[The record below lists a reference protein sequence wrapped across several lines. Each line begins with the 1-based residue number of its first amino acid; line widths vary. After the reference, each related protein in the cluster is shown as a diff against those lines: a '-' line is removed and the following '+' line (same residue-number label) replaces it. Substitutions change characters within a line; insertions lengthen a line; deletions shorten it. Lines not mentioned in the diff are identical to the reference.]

1 MMNTHLG
8 NIWRLGIKELRSLW
22 ADRVLLVL
30 IVWAFTGGIY
40 SAAKGVSQELNH
52 SPVAIVDEDRSPL
65 SARLAR
71 ALTPPYFN
79 PPENITLQQ
88 MDQAM
93 DQGHYTFAIVIPAH
107 FQRDLAAG
115 HRPAIQINI
124 DATVMSQSF
133 IGASYI
139 QQIFVA
145 ELNEYLTGK
154 RDSATLPIKLVTR
167 VRFNPNLTGYWFGG
181 VMEVINNV
189 NMLTII
195 LVGAAFI
202 REREHGT
209 LEHLLV
215 MPLTP
220 FDIMMAKIWAN
231 NLAVLLG
238 TIVALTVIVQGVLA
252 VPIAGSLPLFLFCA
266 VFYLFSAAS
275 IGIFLGTIA
284 RSMPQL
290 GLLIILTVVPLEMLS
305 GGVTPR
311 ESMPE
316 LVQQI
321 MLAAPSTYFVR
332 LAQAIL
338 YRGAGL
344 DIIWPD
350 LLAMIAVGSVFFS
363 VALARFRRAVTQT
376 QI

>member
-1 MMNTHLG
+1 MNTHCS
-8 NIWRLGIKELRSLW
+8 NIWQLGIKELRSLL

-40 SAAKGVSQELNH
+40 SAAIGVSQELH
-52 SPVAIVDEDRSPL
+52 HAPVAIVDEDLSPL
-65 SARLAR
+65 SIRLGN

-79 PPENITLQQ
+79 PPEKVTLNQ
-88 MDQAM
+88 MDAAL
-93 DQGHYTFAIVIPAH
+93 DQGKYSFSIVIPPH
-107 FQRDLAAG
+107 FQRDLQAG
-115 HRPAIQINI
+115 RRPAIQLNI

-139 QQIFVA
+139 QQIFAA

-154 RDSATLPIKLVTR
+154 RDNASLPIKLVSR

-181 VMEVINNV
+181 VMETINSI

-220 FDIMMAKIWAN
+220 FEIMMAKIWAN
-231 NLAVLLG
+231 SLAVLIG
-238 TIVALTVIVQGVLA
+238 AIIALTVVIKGILA
-252 VPIAGSLPLFLFCA
+252 VPIAGSLLLFLGGA
-266 VFYLFSAAS
+266 SVYLFSAAS
-275 IGIFLGTIA
+275 IGIFLGTLA

-290 GLLIILTVVPLEMLS
+290 GLLIILTIVPLQLLS

-316 LVQQI
+316 LVQNI
-321 MLAAPSTYFVR
+321 MLGAPTTYFVR

-338 YRGAGL
+338 YRGAGI
-344 DIIWPD
+344 DVVWKD
-350 LLAMIAVGSVFFS
+350 FLAMIGIGALFFL
-363 VALARFRRAVTQT
+363 VALARFRNAVTRT
-376 QI
+376 QL

>member
-1 MMNTHLG
+1 
-8 NIWRLGIKELRSLW
+8 
-22 ADRVLLVL
+22 
-30 IVWAFTGGIY
+30 
-40 SAAKGVSQELNH
+40 
-52 SPVAIVDEDRSPL
+52 
-65 SARLAR
+65 
-71 ALTPPYFN
+71 
-79 PPENITLQQ
+79 
-88 MDQAM
+88 M
-93 DQGHYTFAIVIPAH
+93 DQGRYTFAIVIPAN
-107 FQRDLAAG
+107 FQRDLNAG
-115 HRPAIQINI
+115 HRPTIQINI

-139 QQIFVA
+139 QQIFAA

-154 RDSATLPIKLVTR
+154 RDTSSLPIKLVSR

-181 VMEVINNV
+181 VMEVINNI

-220 FDIMMAKIWAN
+220 FEIMMAKIWAN
-231 NLAVLLG
+231 SLAVLLG
-238 TIVALTVIVQGVLA
+238 TTVALTVVIQGVLE
-252 VPIAGSLPLFLFCA
+252 VPIAGSLPLFLFSA
-266 VFYLFSAAS
+266 VIYLFSAAS

-290 GLLIILTVVPLEMLS
+290 GLLIILTIVPLEMLS

-338 YRGAGL
+338 YRGAGM

-350 LLAMIAVGSVFFS
+350 LLAMIGLGAIFFL
-363 VALARFRRAVTQT
+363 VALVRFRRAVTQT
-376 QI
+376 QL